1 MKEFAVNRGG
11 LRGGG
16 VFCPGFGVCVCK
28 KPKNMESEEKLGA
41 RGRDRQMPLGILMV
55 QDLYRALE

>member
-1 MKEFAVNRGG
+1 MEGSFAPD
-11 LRGGG
+11 
-16 VFCPGFGVCVCK
+16 FVCVCARVCK